1 MKQIIFLFIL
11 NLGYSVLQAQSLEQG
26 NQHLY
31 YERYESA
38 ENSFH
43 QVLKNDP
50 ENEEAWVG
58 LTQAYMLQNDVNNL
72 DSVNLAP
79 SSVQS
84 DPLYK
89 VAKGAILLQK
99 NSVAEA
105 NNLFQQALGETKEK
119 NVGVLSAIARAH
131 VIAKNGDA
139 NYAIEIINK
148 AIKRDKKNAALYV
161 LLGDAYRKLNNGSEA
176 FKAYRAAIDKNDQYA
191 EAYHKIGEIFLT
203 QKNAELYTEYFKKS
217 LAADPG
223 YAPSLYQLYV
233 YEFYRNPAQATEY
246 YRQYLTKADP
256 SPSNDYDLA
265 DLLYLNKKYDSA
277 IAKANTIIARDGE
290 EVQPRLFKLISY
302 SYAGMKDSAKAIS
315 YMQEYFAKEV
325 DSNFIAKDYTSMGDF
340 YLSQPDHDSLAIVYY
355 AKALPLVK
363 DSAVLFE
370 SYKKLADLSRDRKDY
385 AAQAEWLEKYYL
397 GNGKASNL
405 DLFYWGIAHY
415 RAESYVAA
423 DSVFSKYI
431 AKYPE
436 QGFGYYWQA
445 KSRALQDKE
454 MTEGLAVPVYEKLI
468 EVLQKDTAD
477 ANYKKWMV
485 EAYGYLAAYQVNKEK
500 NFEAAIDHFEKVLEI
515 DPENADAKKYIAMLE
530 KDLAGKK

>member
-11 NLGYSVLQAQSLEQG
+11 NLGFIVLQAQSLEQG

-191 EAYHKIGEIFLT
+191 EAYHKIDEIFLT
-203 QKNAELYTEYFKKS
+203 
-217 LAADPG
+217 
-223 YAPSLYQLYV
+223 
-233 YEFYRNPAQATEY
+233 
-246 YRQYLTKADP
+246 
-256 SPSNDYDLA
+256 
-265 DLLYLNKKYDSA
+265 
-277 IAKANTIIARDGE
+277 
-290 EVQPRLFKLISY
+290 
-302 SYAGMKDSAKAIS
+302 
-315 YMQEYFAKEV
+315 
-325 DSNFIAKDYTSMGDF
+325 
-340 YLSQPDHDSLAIVYY
+340 
-355 AKALPLVK
+355 
-363 DSAVLFE
+363 
-370 SYKKLADLSRDRKDY
+370 
-385 AAQAEWLEKYYL
+385 
-397 GNGKASNL
+397 
-405 DLFYWGIAHY
+405 
-415 RAESYVAA
+415 
-423 DSVFSKYI
+423 
-431 AKYPE
+431 
-436 QGFGYYWQA
+436 
-445 KSRALQDKE
+445 
-454 MTEGLAVPVYEKLI
+454 
-468 EVLQKDTAD
+468 
-477 ANYKKWMV
+477 
-485 EAYGYLAAYQVNKEK
+485 
-500 NFEAAIDHFEKVLEI
+500 
-515 DPENADAKKYIAMLE
+515 
-530 KDLAGKK
+530 